1 MNQTVS
7 VKLAFGVVIFSVL
20 SSLAI
25 ASIIAAA
32 GTVQS
37 NEDNQNFYNYTALFV
52 GQGFM
57 VVPLLLFLISRKEPL
72 LSRLRIRAISSPVVS
87 SVLLISLG
95 LIPLVDEMDRILAY
109 AFGHEQVL
117 IELSDILIIDSTLIG
132 LLLTITVVILA
143 PLGEEILFR
152 GFLQK
157 LLEES
162 WQDITR
168 AVLITSLFFAFI
180 HMNPVWVIQIYFL
193 GVMLGYLAWKTG
205 SILTS
210 LILHSLNNGTALFLT
225 NYSDTIEPYYLLNN
239 HVSPIFLA
247 LGAIALWAGFIRLN
261 KVAGVV
267 A

>member
-1 MNQTVS
+1 M
-7 VKLAFGVVIFSVL
+7 
-20 SSLAI
+20 
-25 ASIIAAA
+25 
-32 GTVQS
+32 
-37 NEDNQNFYNYTALFV
+37 
-52 GQGFM
+52 
-57 VVPLLLFLISRKEPL
+57 
-72 LSRLRIRAISSPVVS
+72 
-87 SVLLISLG
+87 
-95 LIPLVDEMDRILAY
+95 DEMDRILAY
-109 AFGHEQVL
+109 AFEHEKVL
-117 IELSDILIIDSTLIG
+117 TELSDILIIDSTLIG

-225 NYSDTIEPYYLLNN
+225 NYSDTIEPYYLWNN

>member
-1 MNQTVS
+1 
-7 VKLAFGVVIFSVL
+7 
-20 SSLAI
+20 
-25 ASIIAAA
+25 
-32 GTVQS
+32 
-37 NEDNQNFYNYTALFV
+37 
-52 GQGFM
+52 M
-57 VVPLLLFLISRKEPL
+57 VVPLLLFLISRKEPIL
-72 LSRLRIRAISSPVVS
+72 RRLRIRAISSPVVF
-87 SVLLISLG
+87 SVVLISLG
-95 LIPLVDEMDRILAY
+95 LIPLVDEMDRILSY

-117 IELSDILIIDSTLIG
+117 AELSDILIIDSTLIG
-132 LLLTITVVILA
+132 LLLTLTVVVLA

-162 WQDITR
+162 WQDVTR

-225 NYSDTIEPYYLLNN
+225 NYSDTIEPYYLWNN
-239 HVSPIFLA
+239 HVSPLFLA
-247 LGAIALWAGFIRLN
+247 LAAIALWVGFIRLN
-261 KVAGVV
+261 KAAGVAV
-267 A
+267 